1 MPRTSLQFKK
11 MKDERKLSILEAA
24 LPLFSI
30 HGDKVTIDMVSNA
43 AKCSHGL
50 VYHYFKNVDEIF
62 NELLSSDTYQSL
74 INKLFIDDKG
84 RYAYEVIKDIMKEL
98 HSLSSYQDMCFANI
112 ILSLEGKKSLFDKV
126 TSLVTRGQKEG
137 EVTGGDPREITMCAF
152 LLYKGIY
159 LCHITN
165 KKFKY
170 PNPAFDNVMKIFQ
183 KAPYIK

>member
-1 MPRTSLQFKK
+1 MPRTPLQFQQ

-30 HGDKVTIDMVSNA
+30 HGEKVTIDMVSTA

-62 NELLSSDTYQSL
+62 EELLHSETYISL
-74 INKLFIDDKG
+74 KEKLFIDDTG
-84 RYAYEVIKDIMKEL
+84 RYAYEVIKEIMEVL
-98 HSLSSYQDMCFANI
+98 HGLTSYEDMCFANI

-126 TSLVTRGQKEG
+126 TSLVARGQKEG

-152 LLYKGIY
+152 MLYKGIF

-170 PNPAFDNVMKIFQ
+170 KNPTFDNVMKIFKKVSYQ
-183 KAPYIK
+183 Y